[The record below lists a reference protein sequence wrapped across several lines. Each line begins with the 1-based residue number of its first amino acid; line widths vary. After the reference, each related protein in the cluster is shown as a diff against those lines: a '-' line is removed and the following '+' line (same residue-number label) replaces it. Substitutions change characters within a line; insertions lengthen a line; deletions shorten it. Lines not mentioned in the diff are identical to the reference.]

1 MFLCLTRMAVP
12 LYFIFLCSWP
22 CIYYVIGCPCVIWI
36 VVLMMAG
43 SSAESLTLKD
53 AFTNWLSITALRHI
67 PPDQKSVFRKLEKL
81 ELKIIRLEGHLE
93 FNQACIR
100 NKLLPT
106 YTNFIMMHRL
116 MISFHIFP
124 TPFILPASAITVTRN
139 KFTILINLQYCLLLL
154 LSAHVSYSVH

>member
-1 MFLCLTRMAVP
+1 
-12 LYFIFLCSWP
+12 
-22 CIYYVIGCPCVIWI
+22 
-36 VVLMMAG
+36 MAG

-106 YTNFIMMHRL
+106 YTNSMVYGKNKFSL
-116 MISFHIFP
+116 CPYFSK
-124 TPFILPASAITVTRN
+124 FILISIQKDSQTSTIWSKQRRN
-139 KFTILINLQYCLLLL
+139 GIN
-154 LSAHVSYSVH
+154 

>member
-1 MFLCLTRMAVP
+1 
-12 LYFIFLCSWP
+12 
-22 CIYYVIGCPCVIWI
+22 
-36 VVLMMAG
+36 MMAG

-106 YTNFIMMHRL
+106 YTNIYIYTYTHN
-116 MISFHIFP
+116 HIYKL
-124 TPFILPASAITVTRN
+124 TAIY
-139 KFTILINLQYCLLLL
+139 IYIYI
-154 LSAHVSYSVH
+154 

>member
-1 MFLCLTRMAVP
+1 
-12 LYFIFLCSWP
+12 
-22 CIYYVIGCPCVIWI
+22 
-36 VVLMMAG
+36 MMAD

-67 PPDQKSVFRKLEKL
+67 TPDQKSVFRTLEKL

-106 YTNFIMMHRL
+106 YTNIYVCLCRRKSAAH
-116 MISFHIFP
+116 FHCHVIIIVFY
-124 TPFILPASAITVTRN
+124 IYI
-139 KFTILINLQYCLLLL
+139 LLLCL
-154 LSAHVSYSVH
+154 ALCSHE

>member
-1 MFLCLTRMAVP
+1 
-12 LYFIFLCSWP
+12 
-22 CIYYVIGCPCVIWI
+22 
-36 VVLMMAG
+36 MMAG

-106 YTNFIMMHRL
+106 YTNIYIC
-116 MISFHIFP
+116 ISSIQMYIFVYH
-124 TPFILPASAITVTRN
+124 S
-139 KFTILINLQYCLLLL
+139 
-154 LSAHVSYSVH
+154 VSRIRTEGKNI

>member
-1 MFLCLTRMAVP
+1 
-12 LYFIFLCSWP
+12 
-22 CIYYVIGCPCVIWI
+22 
-36 VVLMMAG
+36 MMAG

-106 YTNFIMMHRL
+106 YTI
-116 MISFHIFP
+116 IS
-124 TPFILPASAITVTRN
+124 
-139 KFTILINLQYCLLLL
+139 
-154 LSAHVSYSVH
+154 LSIIISCRISCCTL

>member
-22 CIYYVIGCPCVIWI
+22 RIYYVIGCPCVIWI

-53 AFTNWLSITALRHI
+53 AFTNWLSITALRHV

-81 ELKIIRLEGHLE
+81 ELEIIRLEGHLE

-106 YTNFIMMHRL
+106 YKNDCTL
-116 MISFHIFP
+116 STVLQIFLRSEKV
-124 TPFILPASAITVTRN
+124 FILTSKNVLTSWVPS
-139 KFTILINLQYCLLLL
+139 LLHNRL
-154 LSAHVSYSVH
+154 

>member
-1 MFLCLTRMAVP
+1 
-12 LYFIFLCSWP
+12 
-22 CIYYVIGCPCVIWI
+22 
-36 VVLMMAG
+36 MAG

-106 YTNFIMMHRL
+106 YTKIRTMSL
-116 MISFHIFP
+116 GVSGGEP
-124 TPFILPASAITVTRN
+124 TLVGRE
-139 KFTILINLQYCLLLL
+139 LIKK
-154 LSAHVSYSVH
+154 A